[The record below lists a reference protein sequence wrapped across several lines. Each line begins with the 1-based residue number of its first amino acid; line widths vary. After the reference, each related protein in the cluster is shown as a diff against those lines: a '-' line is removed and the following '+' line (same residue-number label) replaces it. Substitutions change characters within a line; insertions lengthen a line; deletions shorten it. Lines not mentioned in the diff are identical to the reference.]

1 MLKFGFICL
10 SRAWSLGMEMY
21 NVSGNANTETY
32 LIQQSGFDP
41 VLTSPVFEQFE
52 AMYNGGAPEYVHQ
65 GMYYP
70 TASNYSWYC
79 TGFEA
84 PGEWEDPHMIFGVD
98 GPEVQYAGA
107 QTENLPYV
115 CYTPSYGYAQS
126 PYNPYNPYIPGA
138 MMGVDGSYVGYTM
151 PPYQDSLSSAGYVPV
166 LVQGDVSSS
175 NLVDPLPDAGVV
187 YANSGQGGR
196 RHGSSSASFSRNPSK
211 SFGNQTNS
219 LARPASEG
227 PRSNN
232 GSSKYS
238 LVHDNVSSGS
248 YQTAATR
255 VLQSRNASGP
265 MQPIDSTTKVKYIP
279 QRNQPKHAPPV
290 NNGLSEF
297 GANSHGRTYM
307 DKNRSNVHVGRTLN
321 DADGGHDALG
331 EQNRGPRTT
340 KSKTQLAV
348 KAYTAKVGDSN
359 AEGNIIISTDQYN
372 RDDFQVDYTCAKF
385 FVIKSYSEDDVHKSI
400 KYNVWSSTP
409 HGNKKLQSAYE
420 DAQKMAAEKAS
431 SCPIFLFFSV
441 NASGQFC
448 GVAEMIGPVNFRK
461 DMDFW
466 QQDKWSGSFPVKWHM
481 IKDVQNGSFRHIIL
495 ENNENKPVTNSRDT
509 QEVMIKQGLEMLKI
523 FKRQVVDTSLLDDF
537 TYYEH
542 RQRIMQEEKTRFT
555 VKRFGTPF
563 LAASLDPTLKLNS
576 LPGIFPSKYDKPASE
591 EARAQSGTEK
601 IAAISESTTV
611 RSHPSDLAVAE
622 VDNGAVAATAL
633 KIGSLSINPMKP
645 QSIAKPV
652 PTVSAAGGKAATV
665 VTVGT
670 VPVKVNGFAASS
682 GVLTFGTIPPDS
694 RALQGGK
701 GGCVSKKN
709 AV

>member
-1 MLKFGFICL
+1 MLKFGFIYF
-10 SRAWSLGMEMY
+10 SRAWSFGMEMY
-21 NVSGNANTETY
+21 NVSGNSNTETY
-32 LIQQSGFDP
+32 LIQQAGIDP
-41 VLTSPVFEQFE
+41 VLTSPVFEQSE
-52 AMYNGGAPEYVHQ
+52 TMYNEGAPEYVVDQ

-70 TASNYSWYC
+70 TATNYSWYC

-84 PGEWEDPHMIFGVD
+84 PGEWEDPHMFFGVD
-98 GPEVQYAGA
+98 GSEVQYAGA
-107 QTENLPYV
+107 ETENLPYV

-138 MMGVDGSYVGYTM
+138 MMGVDGSYISYTA
-151 PPYQDSLSSAGYVPV
+151 PGYQDSISSAGYVPV
-166 LVQGDVSSS
+166 FVQPDASRS

-187 YANSGQGGR
+187 YANSGHGGR
-196 RHGSSSASFSRNPSK
+196 RHGSSSSAFSRNPSK
-211 SFGNQTNS
+211 SSGNQTNS
-219 LARPASEG
+219 WERPASEG
-227 PRSNN
+227 PRSNI

-248 YQTAATR
+248 YQTATAR

-265 MQPIDSTTKVKYIP
+265 NQSIDITTKVKALP
-279 QRNQPKHAPPV
+279 QRNQLKLASPV
-290 NNGLSEF
+290 NNGFSNF
-297 GANSHGRTYM
+297 GSNAHGRPYM
-307 DKNRSNVHVGRTLN
+307 DKNRSNAHVGRTLN
-321 DADGGHDALG
+321 DDALG

-359 AEGNIIISTDQYN
+359 AEENIIISSDQYN
-372 RDDFQVDYTCAKF
+372 RDDFQVDYTCGKF

-420 DAQKMAAEKAS
+420 DAQKIAADKAS

-448 GVAEMIGPVNFRK
+448 GVAEMIGPVDFRK

-509 QEVMIKQGLEMLKI
+509 QEVMFMQGLEMLKI
-523 FKRQVVDTSLLDDF
+523 FKSQVLDTSLLDDF
-537 TYYEH
+537 TYYEN
-542 RQRIMQEEKTRFT
+542 RQRIMQEEKTRFA

-563 LAASLDPTLKLNS
+563 LAAALDPTPKLNS
-576 LPGIFPSKYDKPASE
+576 RVGIPSTKYEKAAVQETQAS
-591 EARAQSGTEK
+591 SGTAR
-601 IAAISESTTV
+601 ITSISEPPT
-611 RSHPSDLAVAE
+611 RCEPPDRAVAE
-622 VDNGAVAATAL
+622 IDNNVVAATTL
-633 KIGSLSINPMKP
+633 KIDSLNINPRRS
-645 QSIAKPV
+645 QSMASPD
-652 PTVSAAGGKAATV
+652 PAGTATGSNAANV

-670 VPVKVNGFAASS
+670 VPVKVNGFVESS
-682 GVLTFGTIPPDS
+682 GVLTFGTIPLDS
-694 RALQGGK
+694 RALQSGK
-701 GGCVSKKN
+701 GVGGGGSAKS
-709 AV
+709 AR